1 MSEVYGA
8 NDDDLALAQLAMKLN
23 ELDEDEFAQVA
34 ENMENDMVGKL
45 AQEYSDEEE
54 IEFAQDS
61 EDEDVGL
68 AQTES
73 GIEAAINQGVTNG
86 MMDDVAD
93 FFMQTEADSRE
104 SLGQTLLQT
113 KATADDFMANM
124 TPETRQQFDNMYA
137 QVRQS
142 GYSWLSQIGDYPR
155 ARLGEMLSQTSYGNY
170 FMQQNVREDVA
181 EEIGNYFSQFEAV
194 PYDE

>member
-1 MSEVYGA
+1 
-8 NDDDLALAQLAMKLN
+8 MKLN

>member
-1 MSEVYGA
+1 LSEVYGA

-34 ENMENDMVGKL
+34 ENMENDMVDKL

-61 EDEDVGL
+61 EDKDVGL

-104 SLGQTLLQT
+104 SLG
-113 KATADDFMANM
+113 
-124 TPETRQQFDNMYA
+124 
-137 QVRQS
+137 
-142 GYSWLSQIGDYPR
+142 
-155 ARLGEMLSQTSYGNY
+155 
-170 FMQQNVREDVA
+170 
-181 EEIGNYFSQFEAV
+181 
-194 PYDE
+194 

>member
-1 MSEVYGA
+1 
-8 NDDDLALAQLAMKLN
+8 
-23 ELDEDEFAQVA
+23 
-34 ENMENDMVGKL
+34 
-45 AQEYSDEEE
+45 
-54 IEFAQDS
+54 
-61 EDEDVGL
+61 
-68 AQTES
+68 
-73 GIEAAINQGVTNG
+73 
-86 MMDDVAD
+86 
-93 FFMQTEADSRE
+93 
-104 SLGQTLLQT
+104 
-113 KATADDFMANM
+113 MANM

>member
-1 MSEVYGA
+1 LSEVYGA